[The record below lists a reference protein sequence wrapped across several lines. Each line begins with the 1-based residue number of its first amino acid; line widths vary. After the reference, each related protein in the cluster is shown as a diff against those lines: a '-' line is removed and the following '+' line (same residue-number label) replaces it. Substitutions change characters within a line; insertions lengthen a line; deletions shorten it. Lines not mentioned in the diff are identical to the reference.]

1 MAETATSYKDPGVL
15 ALASNIEQQLE
26 LPKGLLAAVVTRG
39 ERSNSDQV
47 SEAGA
52 RGLGQIIPATRK
64 AAIDKYGIDPYLSDE
79 NSLEVAGRLLKDSL
93 GRNKGDIPAA
103 VAEYHGGT
111 DRSNW
116 GARTK
121 AYVQRVTGAA
131 PTSTLPAAVA
141 PAADSG
147 AAPGDG
153 PSTFDKLWGATNAP
167 KPDQVANIL
176 KAYQSGA
183 MAPEDAKQFKA
194 DVDAGHIMLPAG
206 ATLQSSA
213 PAPTAMGQGG
223 TAAAL
228 PQGVVD
234 AFDSGKITGK
244 DREQLLADIAAGRVS
259 APTGS
264 RLELAAKNPDRD
276 YSPQIPDTP
285 TQLDE
290 QGRPYVSTARAPQ
303 PGIGDMA
310 LGAGEAALSTATGIP
325 AFVAGAGSY
334 LDQFNRAIA
343 NKIGDSLGAPGPS
356 WPVQNPDQAAT
367 QTAQQLTYQPRT
379 DVGQDYARAI
389 AEGLQPLAGLN
400 PLEGALIAS
409 GARPAVQATAAGA
422 RAAPGVVQDGAAA
435 AGAAIRDRYAAVTGG
450 APPAKPTA
458 GTMASGGSAGT
469 DVALQR
475 AATAAGLPVP
485 IKLTRGQAL
494 RDGPALE
501 FETETAKD
509 GVAGA
514 PLRENAAEQNQQ
526 LAQNFDAMIDRTGAE
541 KASDIEAGRF
551 IVDDA
556 LKTAA
561 ARSKAEYQAKYTAA
575 EKAGELEEPVSLQ
588 GVIDH
593 LNESA
598 PEASTAPL
606 LKTARDVAISLGIAK
621 DEDGK
626 LVALPPKGAAALPAP
641 PRRGSV
647 FGEPAPAPT
656 AEPGVTLKIAE
667 QFRKAVNRNTGYDKS
682 NQMQASMING
692 LVDQATEGKGG
703 ALYKEARQA
712 YQRHAQ
718 LFKNN
723 AIVSDLLATKRGT
736 ADRKVALEGVMQRIV
751 LGGSRDDLT
760 ALRRTLHVSDQRAGQ
775 TPGGAGAG
783 SQAWREVQAATLRH
797 IADEAG
803 AIGKNASRDTAGRPI
818 ISFAGLNK
826 AIRNLDDGG
835 RLDFI
840 LGKKDAQTVRDIAEV
855 ASVIKTIPPGFGN
868 PSGTSH
874 MLLAA
879 LGEAGAMAA
888 FTGLPAPL
896 ISIGR
901 MVKQHRDAAHLRLR
915 VQDALDGMQHSTPT
929 PAPQPRKF

>member
-1 MAETATSYKDPGVL
+1 MAETATSYKDPSVL
-15 ALASNIEQQLE
+15 ALASNIEQQLD

-131 PTSTLPAAVA
+131 PTSA
-141 PAADSG
+141 PAAPITPAADAG
-147 AAPGDG
+147 AAPADG

-194 DVDAGHIMLPAG
+194 DVEAGHIMLPTG
-206 ATLQSSA
+206 ATLQNAA
-213 PAPTAMGQGG
+213 PPPSVMGKGG
-223 TAAAL
+223 TAVAL

-234 AFDSGKITGK
+234 AFDAGKITGK
-244 DREQLLADIAAGRVS
+244 DREQLLADIAAGHVS
-259 APTGS
+259 APAGS
-264 RLELAAKNPDRD
+264 RLELAATHPDRD
-276 YSPQIPDTP
+276 YAPQIPDTP

-290 QGRPYVSTARAPQ
+290 QGRPFVSTARAPQ
-303 PGIGDMA
+303 PTAGDKVI
-310 LGAGEAALSTATGIP
+310 GAGEAALSTATGIP
-325 AFVAGAGSY
+325 AYIAGAGSY

-343 NKIGDSLGAPGPS
+343 NKIGDSLGVAGPS
-356 WPVQNPDQAAT
+356 WPVQDPDQAAT

-379 DVGQDYARAI
+379 DSGQDYARAI

-409 GARPAVQATAAGA
+409 GARPAVQATTAGA
-422 RAAPGVVQDGAAA
+422 RAAPGIVQDGAAA
-435 AGAAIRDRYAAVTGG
+435 AGAAIRDRYAALTGG
-450 APPAKPTA
+450 APAAKPTA

-475 AATAAGLPVP
+475 AATAADLPVP
-485 IKLTRGQAL
+485 IKLTRGQAT
-494 RDGPALE
+494 RDFAQQQ
-501 FETETAKD
+501 FEGETAKNPD
-509 GVAGA
+509 VGE
-514 PLRENAAEQNQQ
+514 PLRENAATQNQQ

-551 IVDDA
+551 IVDDT
-556 LKTAA
+556 LKKAA
-561 ARSKAEYQAKYTAA
+561 ARSKAEYAAKYDKAD
-575 EKAGELEEPVSLQ
+575 KAGETLAPVDVQPVL
-588 GVIDH
+588 DY
-593 LNESA
+593 LNTQ
-598 PEASTAPL
+598 PEGLPSNRVPDA
-606 LKTARDVAISLGIAK
+606 ARKYAESLGIATR
-621 DEDGK
+621 DADGN
-626 LVALPPKGAAALPAP
+626 LVASPD
-641 PRRGSV
+641 
-647 FGEPAPAPT
+647 
-656 AEPGVTLKIAE
+656 
-667 QFRKAVNRNTGYDKS
+667 VNLR
-682 NQMQASMING
+682 
-692 LVDQATEGKGG
+692 ATEAWRKEINQAVGFDPSDQRQGAIIKGHLDAQTEG
-703 ALYKEARQA
+703 LGGQLYKEARQA
-712 YQRHAQ
+712 RQRHAQ
-718 LFKNN
+718 LFENN
-723 AIVSDLLATKRGT
+723 AIVSDLLETKPGT
-736 ADRKVALEGVMQRIV
+736 ADRRVALDDVVKRIV
-751 LGGSRDDLT
+751 VQGSREDLS
-760 ALRRTLHVSDQRAGQ
+760 ALRRTLHVSDQHAGVA
-775 TPGGAGAG
+775 PGSTGPG
-783 SQAWREVQAATLRH
+783 SQAWREIQAATLRH

-818 ISFAGLNK
+818 ISFAGLNR

-855 ASVIKTIPPGFGN
+855 AGVIKTVPPGSVN
-868 PSGTSH
+868 TSNTAAT
-874 MLLAA
+874 LLAA
-879 LGEAGAMAA
+879 LGESAVTGAL
-888 FTGLPAPL
+888 TGLPAPL
-896 ISIGR
+896 YTIAKFA
-901 MVKQHRDAAHLRLR
+901 KQHRDAGRLRLR
-915 VQDALDGMQHSTPT
+915 VQDALDGMQHPTPT